1 MKIGKLH
8 IKVHFFRKNMKIR
21 GTKLWEIIPM
31 NTKNSK
37 GFILSFYFTHI
48 FVDWI
53 KFEIK

>member
-8 IKVHFFRKNMKIR
+8 IKVHFYRKNMKIR
-21 GTKLWEIIPM
+21 GAKLWEIIPM
-31 NTKNSK
+31 NTMNSK

-53 KFEIK
+53 K